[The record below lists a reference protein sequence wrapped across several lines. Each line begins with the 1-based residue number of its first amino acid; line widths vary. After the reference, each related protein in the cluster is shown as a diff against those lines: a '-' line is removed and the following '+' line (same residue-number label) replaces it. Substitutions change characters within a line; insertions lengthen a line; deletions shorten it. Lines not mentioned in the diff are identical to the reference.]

1 MVPSLND
8 KRYKKLF
15 IIYILSVSDFE
26 VAILISDV
34 EDMIQVHNLN
44 EFRYVF
50 Q

>member
-15 IIYILSVSDFE
+15 IIYGDFE
-26 VAILISDV
+26 VAILVLDV
-34 EDMIQVHNLN
+34 EDTIQVHNLN